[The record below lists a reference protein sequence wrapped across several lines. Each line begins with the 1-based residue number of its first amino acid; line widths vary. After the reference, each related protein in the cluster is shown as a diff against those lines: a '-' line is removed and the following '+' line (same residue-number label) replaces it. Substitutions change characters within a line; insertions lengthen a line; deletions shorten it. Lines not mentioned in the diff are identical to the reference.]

1 MGLSENKMFA
11 GYPDVFLLCHINFA
25 LKDFIFIMK
34 IFLVE
39 MAKKKKTLTTVE
51 TTDSGTV
58 VLNTA
63 KIYARNQSVH
73 LLTKY
78 WVS

>member
-1 MGLSENKMFA
+1 MGLSENKVFA

-39 MAKKKKTLTTVE
+39 MAKKHPNIQELLTVE
-51 TTDSGTV
+51 
-58 VLNTA
+58 
-63 KIYARNQSVH
+63 
-73 LLTKY
+73 LLF
-78 WVS
+78 

>member
-39 MAKKKKTLTTVE
+39 MAKKKKNPNYC
-51 TTDSGTV
+51 G
-58 VLNTA
+58 N
-63 KIYARNQSVH
+63 Y
-73 LLTKY
+73 
-78 WVS
+78 

>member
-1 MGLSENKMFA
+1 MGLSENKVFA

-39 MAKKKKTLTTVE
+39 MAKKPNIQKLLTVE
-51 TTDSGTV
+51 
-58 VLNTA
+58 
-63 KIYARNQSVH
+63 
-73 LLTKY
+73 LLF
-78 WVS
+78 

>member
-11 GYPDVFLLCHINFA
+11 GYPDVFLLCHINFS

-39 MAKKKKTLTTVE
+39 MAKKKKKNPNYC
-51 TTDSGTV
+51 G
-58 VLNTA
+58 N
-63 KIYARNQSVH
+63 Y
-73 LLTKY
+73 
-78 WVS
+78 